1 VRAERTLSGIKRVAR
16 PFMAGHVKGLG
27 VEHEVEHGAVWV
39 CVDLCFVLLPVATGC
54 CTLSWREVGG
64 KIIEACGGQLEP
76 IFREVG
82 LYKLLFRAAQLL

>member
-1 VRAERTLSGIKRVAR
+1 MVRCGSVWTYALS
-16 PFMAGHVKGLG
+16 F
-27 VEHEVEHGAVWV
+27 
-39 CVDLCFVLLPVATGC
+39 LLPVATGC

-82 LYKLLFRAAQLL
+82 LYKLLFRAAQFVMERVSRNFAVAEEDKLFGSYATFVL